1 MRAPKDLGFGL
12 LVLPLPSR
20 DGAKALGRAMVGF
33 VGFSSSS
40 KFVNT
45 GCRADDVA
53 LPSHP
58 LGRSTSTSPSP
69 FILEVQRRHR
79 HPNRLLTH
87 TYITCISQN
96 GAPPRERRFGA
107 TNIASEDILLYNIFI
122 FLITSTAADR
132 YPTRHFHY

>member
-1 MRAPKDLGFGL
+1 MPWLFLLHPPESVQLPCSLTHLVAPHR
-12 LVLPLPSR
+12 PL
-20 DGAKALGRAMVGF
+20 
-33 VGFSSSS
+33 
-40 KFVNT
+40 
-45 GCRADDVA
+45 
-53 LPSHP
+53 
-58 LGRSTSTSPSP
+58 PSP

-87 TYITCISQN
+87 KYITSIRPPRDLGLTKLRRPRTGIPNQN

-132 YPTRHFHY
+132 YPTRHFHH